1 MSYGTDADAL
11 NCLSKASSDLR
22 GSGTPISVKEGKE
35 IIKLNHAM
43 NNLPQPEKKAT
54 TERLNPGFPRWIEPA
69 GPKVA
74 ETLAKLP
81 IPSFTRRVRHEPAT

>member
-11 NCLSKASSDLR
+11 NYLSKASSDLR

-43 NNLPQPEKKAT
+43 NNLPQPEKKVT
-54 TERLNPGFPRWIEPA
+54 TEQLNNQKFLNSVLGHL
-69 GPKVA
+69 VA
-74 ETLAKLP
+74 
-81 IPSFTRRVRHEPAT
+81 

>member
-11 NCLSKASSDLR
+11 NYLSKASSDLR

-43 NNLPQPEKKAT
+43 SNLPQPEKKLT
-54 TERLNPGFPRWIEPA
+54 TEQLNNQKFLKSVLGHL
-69 GPKVA
+69 VA
-74 ETLAKLP
+74 R
-81 IPSFTRRVRHEPAT
+81 IR